1 MCNTFR
7 NPEQSLWI
15 YSKIVPFIKTK
26 NKKNGNE
33 HMMQCPFC
41 DEAHTSSKKNAMRGY
56 YYIDSQS
63 FYCFRCDKY
72 ASALELYEKLSGMSK
87 NDILPEYL
95 SYIRNSSSKTRGVNF
110 SNFCSASGVVETNKH
125 EELVIDF
132 NQIPEKLKHTLTE
145 NGLKYLKSRKIFE
158 SKNLPSYA
166 KFYSASYK
174 GEYEIVVIPWYME
187 GRECYYQWRFLD
199 PNAPFPKYGFP
210 KGLTKKIYG
219 IDMID
224 PSFPF
229 IICTEGVFDSLW
241 VKNGVAVGGKHL
253 TDLQRYI
260 IKTRFPKHKLV
271 YAFDND
277 SAGLEAMLKQSNEN
291 ENSLVFYWKD
301 KSKGCKDLNEFVI
314 NEDPNYFFNETNV
327 KQCIMNPLQLKLR
340 MLKTA
345 K

>member
-7 NPEQSLWI
+7 NREQSLWI
-15 YSKIVPFIKTK
+15 YSKIVPYITVK
-26 NKKNGNE
+26 NKRNGNE

-41 DEAHTSSKKNAMRGY
+41 DEANTSSKKNAMRGY

-72 ASALELYEKLSGMSK
+72 ASALELYEKLSGLPKSH
-87 NDILPEYL
+87 ILPEYM
-95 SYIRNSSSKTRGVNF
+95 SYIRSNSNNSRGINF
-110 SNFCSASGVVETNKH
+110 SNFYSVSGVVETNNSDGIT
-125 EELVIDF
+125 IDF
-132 NQIPEKLKHTLTE
+132 NQVPENLKHTLTNRGRE
-145 NGLKYLKSRKIFE
+145 YLNERKIFE

-174 GEYEIVVIPWYME
+174 SKYEIVVIPWYIE

-199 PNAPFPKYGFP
+199 SDVPFPKYGFP

-253 TDLQRYI
+253 TELQRHI
-260 IKTRFPKHKLV
+260 LKTRFPKHKIV

-277 SAGLEAMLKQSNEN
+277 SAGVDAMLKQSSEN
-291 ENSLVFYWKD
+291 GNSLVFYWKD
-301 KSKGCKDLNEFVI
+301 KSNGCKDLNEFAVKE
-314 NEDPNYFFNETNV
+314 NTNYFFDEENI
-327 KQCIMNPLQLKLR
+327 KQCIMNPLQLKLKI
-340 MLKTA
+340 LKTQ
-345 K
+345 